1 MVDPE
6 QIQLEIDLDAV
17 YTLNENVLMAEFDT
31 AGILF
36 DLRTRRCLEI
46 NQMALEVIGCLS
58 GRDALGQIIA
68 RLAAEYRQPEANLQ
82 HDLTNFMARLLER
95 NLIDERKSANCE
107 SPR

>member
-1 MVDPE
+1 M
-6 QIQLEIDLDAV
+6 QIDLDAV
-17 YTLNENVLMAEFDT
+17 YTLNENVLLAEFDT

-46 NQMALEVIGCLS
+46 NQTALEAIGCLN

-68 RLAAEYRQPEANLQ
+68 RLAAEYRQPESNLQ
-82 HDLTNFMARLLER
+82 HDFKNFMVRLLER
-95 NLIDERKSANCE
+95 NLIDERKSANCQ